1 MNLQSFNRFGF
12 SHIHSAVPGMTCKR
26 NFGRDFCIATGW
38 EDSLFQPLPCR
49 LSCELDDVSLDMG
62 VLQQLKKLQ
71 GLPQIAYLGNLLRLQ
86 DRLPKA
92 QMECL
97 TLFRNFISLLWS
109 NSLACM
115 WADILSSVLDIAW
128 EQGQV
133 GHRLH

>member
-1 MNLQSFNRFGF
+1 
-12 SHIHSAVPGMTCKR
+12 
-26 NFGRDFCIATGW
+26 
-38 EDSLFQPLPCR
+38 
-49 LSCELDDVSLDMG
+49 MG
-62 VLQQLKKLQ
+62 VLQQLKMLQ

-97 TLFRNFISLLWS
+97 TLLRNFISLFWS
-109 NSLACM
+109 NSIACM

-133 GHRLH
+133 GHSLVIFRVTN